1 MSAAAPATRRLET
14 TSSVRFVDQVIGLA
28 GIFEPQVNIV
38 VLRRP
43 RSAALAAECGRAVA
57 QTASRRLFS
66 VTTDASMEH
75 AIAAE
80 FDGFPELAADVQFW
94 VEALAELTGNEHIGV
109 RLARL
114 EAAMCPRLHVDRV
127 ALRLVCTYHGPGTEF
142 VPSERFDRTLL
153 GHALHNGHAGNHVA
167 CEHEGGVLAAQA
179 GDIVLLKGET
189 WPDNAGRGAIH
200 RSASASAQTPR
211 LVMTLDPL

>member
-1 MSAAAPATRRLET
+1 MSAAAPAKQRIEA
-14 TSSVRFVDQVIGLA
+14 TSSVRFVDEVLGLA
-28 GIFEPQVNIV
+28 AIFEPQVNIV
-38 VLRRP
+38 VLRRA
-43 RSAALAAECGRAVA
+43 RSTPLTLECERTVA
-57 QTASRRLFS
+57 HAGFQRLFS
-66 VTTDASMEH
+66 VRTDETPDATLDAQLRGS
-75 AIAAE
+75 
-80 FDGFPELAADVQFW
+80 PELAADVLFW
-94 VEALAELTGNEHIGV
+94 VEALAELTGNTDVGV

-142 VPSERFDRTLL
+142 VPSERFDRTRL
-153 GHALHNGHAGNHVA
+153 GHALHHDHARRPTAGD
-167 CEHEGGVLAAQA
+167 HEDGVLAAQA

-200 RSASASAQTPR
+200 RSASASAQMPR

>member
-109 RLARL
+109 RFVRL

-153 GHALHNGHAGNHVA
+153 GHALHNGHAGNHMA
-167 CEHEGGVLAAQA
+167 CEHEGGVLASCCSRARHGPTTPVA
-179 GDIVLLKGET
+179 ARST
-189 WPDNAGRGAIH
+189 ARRARRRRRRG
-200 RSASASAQTPR
+200 S
-211 LVMTLDPL
+211 

>member
-1 MSAAAPATRRLET
+1 
-14 TSSVRFVDQVIGLA
+14 
-28 GIFEPQVNIV
+28 
-38 VLRRP
+38 
-43 RSAALAAECGRAVA
+43 
-57 QTASRRLFS
+57 
-66 VTTDASMEH
+66 
-75 AIAAE
+75 
-80 FDGFPELAADVQFW
+80 
-94 VEALAELTGNEHIGV
+94 
-109 RLARL
+109 
-114 EAAMCPRLHVDRV
+114 LHVDRV